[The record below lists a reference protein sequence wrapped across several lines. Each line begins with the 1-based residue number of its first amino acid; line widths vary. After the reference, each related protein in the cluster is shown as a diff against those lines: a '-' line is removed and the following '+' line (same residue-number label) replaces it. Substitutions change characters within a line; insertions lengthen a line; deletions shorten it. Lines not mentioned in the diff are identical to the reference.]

1 MVMSEAQMRDTV
13 QGGRGRGEWIWIF
26 SEKIDI
32 SSSNT
37 SDIKEWKS
45 RPSAER
51 KWIFFYSQGQGVG
64 GLGSGFFTIW
74 SSASDSDTSQW
85 PPTITS
91 SYFIMMTC
99 YYLFLNICLFFL
111 LLFIHLFLNYN
122 LVIAEFQGIKGWK
135 MWFMMR

>member
-26 SEKIDI
+26 SEKIDV

-45 RPSAER
+45 RPSAKR

-91 SYFIMMTC
+91 LWWLHYFIITSLLHYDDM
-99 YYLFLNICLFFL
+99 
-111 LLFIHLFLNYN
+111 LLFISKYLFVCFFFYCLF
-122 LVIAEFQGIKGWK
+122 ICF
-135 MWFMMR
+135 